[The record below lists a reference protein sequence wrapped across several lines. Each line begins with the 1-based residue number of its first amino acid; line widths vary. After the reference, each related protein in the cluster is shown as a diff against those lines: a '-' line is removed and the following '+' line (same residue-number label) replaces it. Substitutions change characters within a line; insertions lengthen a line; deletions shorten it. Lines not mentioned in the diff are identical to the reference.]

1 MLVDACSPLLLV
13 RPAVLFRLRFRLRLQ
28 LSLQNT
34 AALLTPI
41 LSLNLVQR
49 PGGSH
54 LAAEQDEILAN
65 YKLGVMYRDG
75 QFVPQDYA
83 EAVKGFRMAVEWQ
96 IAEAQRD
103 LGAMYENGH
112 GVPQDDSEAVNWYR
126 EAAHKGDEK
135 AQFDLGRMYANG
147 TWVPQDMVEAYA
159 WFSIAADGGYTN
171 AVKRRDDAGGEL
183 SPEQLSKAQKR
194 ATKLLEKYG
203 TENKWR

>member
-1 MLVDACSPLLLV
+1 M
-13 RPAVLFRLRFRLRLQ
+13 
-28 LSLQNT
+28 
-34 AALLTPI
+34 
-41 LSLNLVQR
+41 
-49 PGGSH
+49 
-54 LAAEQDEILAN
+54 
-65 YKLGVMYRDG
+65 
-75 QFVPQDYA
+75 
-83 EAVKGFRMAVEWQ
+83 EWG
-96 IAEAQRD
+96 IAEAERD

-126 EAAHKGDEK
+126 QAAYKGDEK

-159 WFSIAADGGYTN
+159 WFSIAADGGYVK

-203 TENKWR
+203 TKKKWR

>member
-1 MLVDACSPLLLV
+1 
-13 RPAVLFRLRFRLRLQ
+13 
-28 LSLQNT
+28 
-34 AALLTPI
+34 
-41 LSLNLVQR
+41 
-49 PGGSH
+49 
-54 LAAEQDEILAN
+54 
-65 YKLGVMYRDG
+65 
-75 QFVPQDYA
+75 
-83 EAVKGFRMAVEWQ
+83 VEYG

-112 GVPQDDSEAVNWYR
+112 GVPQDDSEAVNWYCQ
-126 EAAHKGDEK
+126 AAYQGDEK

-203 TENKWR
+203 TEKNWR